1 MIRWLEHLISGAGRA
16 VASPISRLIGWAVGG
31 LTAILDSI
39 FGDVT
44 TAWKDATGAAHALE
58 VMTDHFGAGVFSA
71 LHRLITYDI
80 PHFAMTA
87 WWWITN
93 PHQLAS
99 VLYWHVIYW
108 LEQRAWDTGRYLG
121 EFLTSLILHNM
132 RRVAHLLEAILAAV
146 L

>member
-1 MIRWLEHLISGAGRA
+1 MIKWLESLLGSAGRA
-16 VASPISRLIGWAVGG
+16 VSSPISRLIGWAVGG
-31 LTAILDSI
+31 LTSILELI

-44 TAWKDATGAAHALE
+44 TAWKDAARAARDLE

-71 LHRLITYDI
+71 LHRLITFDI

-87 WWWITN
+87 WWWATH
-93 PHQLAS
+93 PHDLAD

-108 LEQRAWDTGRYLG
+108 LEARAWATGRYLG